1 MFGINLD
8 ENEILYR
15 RFSLPSPFI
24 IFYISSIIKDIG
36 DFFDNGAIM
45 NDLLERTTR
54 YSKEYLD
61 SLPTRKVY
69 PTVEAVRA
77 LDQLNEP
84 LPIASTDPEKVIDI
98 LHAVGSPA
106 AVANAGGR
114 YFGFVIGGSVPA
126 SLAAH
131 WLSGTW
137 DQNAGLEVTSPVSA
151 ALENVCVPWLRELLN
166 VPATSGIGF
175 VTGATMANF
184 SSLVAARNAL
194 LRRNGWDVHAK
205 GLFGAPPIR
214 VIVGEEVHS
223 SVLKALDLTGMGRD
237 RVEYVPADDQGRMRP
252 DKIGTLDDRTI
263 VCLQAGNV
271 NTGAFDAAAEIIPAA
286 HNAGAW
292 VHVDGAFGLWGAVS
306 GKRKHLLRGY
316 ESADSWATDAHKWLN
331 VPYDSGIVVVKD
343 PSDLVSAMVQGGAYL
358 DQSGA
363 RIPYQYTP
371 ELSRKARGV
380 EIWAAIKSLGR
391 IGLEEMIERNCRQA
405 TRFAERLTAAGFSI
419 YNDVV
424 LNQVLVSFGTNERT
438 SAVIAAVQNDGTC
451 WCGGTVWKGKTA
463 MRISVSSWATTDEDV
478 ERSADAIIRASSS
491 VK

>member
-1 MFGINLD
+1 VASCSEKSI
-8 ENEILYR
+8 
-15 RFSLPSPFI
+15 PSPLI
-24 IFYISSIIKDIG
+24 IFYISTIIKAIA
-36 DFFDNGAIM
+36 DFIDKGTIM
-45 NDLLERTTR
+45 KDLLERTTR
-54 YSKEYLD
+54 HSTEYLD
-61 SLPTRKVY
+61 SLPNRKVF
-69 PTVEAVRA
+69 PSAEAVNA
-77 LDQLNEP
+77 LKQFSEP
-84 LPIASTDPEKVIDI
+84 LPIEPTDPEKVIDI

-131 WLSGTW
+131 WLAGAW

-151 ALENVCVPWLRELLN
+151 ALENACVPWLRELLN
-166 VPATSGIGF
+166 VPTASGIGF

-237 RVEYVPADDQGRMRP
+237 RVEYVPADEQGRMRP
-252 DKIGTLDDRTI
+252 DKIGAVDDRTI

-271 NTGAFDAAAEIIPAA
+271 NTGAFDPAHEIIPTA
-286 HNAGAW
+286 HSAGAW
-292 VHVDGAFGLWGAVS
+292 VHVDGAFGLWAAVS
-306 GKRKHLLRGY
+306 AKRKYLLQDY

-331 VPYDSGIVVVKD
+331 VPYDSGIVIVKNA
-343 PSDLVSAMVQGGAYL
+343 SDLVSAMLQGGAYL

-371 ELSRKARGV
+371 ELSRKGRGT

-391 IGLEEMIERNCRQA
+391 KGLEEMIERNCRQA
-405 TRFAERLTAAGFSI
+405 SRFAERLTKAGFSVL
-419 YNDVV
+419 NDVV

-438 SAVIAAVQNDGTC
+438 SAVIAAVQQDGTC

-463 MRISVSSWATTDEDV
+463 MRISVSSWATTDDDV
-478 ERSADAIIRASSS
+478 ERSADAIIRAAAS